1 MSWAKYGENRS
12 SVKTSREIC
21 DKTENFKKGEQQLR

>member
-1 MSWAKYGENRS
+1 MSWAKYGENPA
-12 SVKTSREIC
+12 TSREIC